1 MREADFFDSNVL
13 LYLLSADVTKA
24 NRAESLL
31 ADGGVISVQVLNECA
46 SVASRK
52 LAIPISEIQALLK
65 DIRRFCK
72 VVPLDVETHE
82 HGLALMDRYG
92 FSLYDAMIA
101 ASAIEAN
108 CSTLWSEDFQDGL
121 RVESLLTIRNPFTS

>member
-24 NRAESLL
+24 NRAESFL
-31 ADGGVISVQVLNECA
+31 AEGGVISVQVLNEFA
-46 SVASRK
+46 SVAARK
-52 LAIPISEIQALLK
+52 LGMPITEIQALLK

-121 RVESLLTIRNPFTS
+121 RVEGVLTIRNPFTS